1 MRAPRRDSPHYGSDR
16 RDSLFGDITQRRHS
30 LFGNMIHLSS
40 SARRNS
46 RSSQQKYMS
55 ERKTQLNPWTSFLRR
70 ENHEDDPVHICVCV
84 CVRACVYSGLELGM
98 RDTVWWRSSVL
109 TSHKQKFLPFAGDKE
124 TQMVKCHAD
133 SKVEDSK
140 LARLFF
146 TFVSHV
152 KYSICEI
159 LKKNVAE
166 PVLVRVCAPLRA
178 CVYICVAVLYINTH
192 ATQKMALQSKRNTLL
207 FFF

>member
-1 MRAPRRDSPHYGSDR
+1 
-16 RDSLFGDITQRRHS
+16 
-30 LFGNMIHLSS
+30 
-40 SARRNS
+40 
-46 RSSQQKYMS
+46 
-55 ERKTQLNPWTSFLRR
+55 
-70 ENHEDDPVHICVCV
+70 
-84 CVRACVYSGLELGM
+84 
-98 RDTVWWRSSVL
+98 
-109 TSHKQKFLPFAGDKE
+109 
-124 TQMVKCHAD
+124 MVKSHAD

-140 LARLFF
+140 LSRLFF
-146 TFVSHV
+146 TLVSHL
-152 KYSICEI
+152 KYCI